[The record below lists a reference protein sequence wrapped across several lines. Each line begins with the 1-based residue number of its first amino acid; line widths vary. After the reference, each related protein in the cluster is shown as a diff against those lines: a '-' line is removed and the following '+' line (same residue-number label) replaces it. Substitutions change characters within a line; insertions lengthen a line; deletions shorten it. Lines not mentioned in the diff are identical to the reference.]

1 MSYETRH
8 RPAADLT
15 TDELKHELL
24 HRQKEERAL
33 LDAFPEFEEIRN
45 TDPASPEEDKLART
59 EERIRELKLELVRRG
74 ESLTQIRQ
82 EVSPNTKKRWY
93 ESSQDIVRR
102 RQIVLR
108 NPELQARKLC
118 RVFDTERIPLPGK
131 WENELGVTTWS
142 KAYQNR
148 RGRGRIDKIIHDDR
162 HQQ

>member
-1 MSYETRH
+1 MLSDD
-8 RPAADLT
+8 RPRADRSLSQLRS
-15 TDELKHELL
+15 ELRQLE
-24 HRQKEERAL
+24 QKEQAL
-33 LDAFPEFEEIRN
+33 LQAFPYLEELRN
-45 TDPASPEEDKLART
+45 VEPASAEE
-59 EERIRELKLELVRRG
+59 EELVRVEEGIDEVKLELVKRG

-82 EVSPNTKKRWY
+82 EVSLNTKKRWY

>member
-1 MSYETRH
+1 MLSDD
-8 RPAADLT
+8 RPRADRSLSQLRS
-15 TDELKHELL
+15 ELRQLQ
-24 HRQKEERAL
+24 QKEQAL
-33 LDAFPEFEEIRN
+33 LQAFPYLEELRN
-45 TDPASPEEDKLART
+45 VEPASAEE
-59 EERIRELKLELVRRG
+59 EELVRVEEGIDEVKLELVKRG

>member
-1 MSYETRH
+1 LE
-8 RPAADLT
+8 
-15 TDELKHELL
+15 
-24 HRQKEERAL
+24 QKEQAL
-33 LDAFPEFEEIRN
+33 LQAFPYLEELRN
-45 TDPASPEEDKLART
+45 VEPASAEE
-59 EERIRELKLELVRRG
+59 EELVRVEEGIDEVKLELVKRG

-142 KAYQNR
+142 RAYQNR